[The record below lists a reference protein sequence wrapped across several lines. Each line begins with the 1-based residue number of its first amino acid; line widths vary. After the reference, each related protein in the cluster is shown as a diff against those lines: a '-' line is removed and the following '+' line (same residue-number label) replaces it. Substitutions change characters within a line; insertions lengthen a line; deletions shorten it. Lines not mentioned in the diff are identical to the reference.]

1 MSDSDG
7 KEHVGPKRRKNVIRG
22 VVFGLV
28 CLFVLVMLAAPL
40 LDSVGQ
46 RWVEC
51 QVVNSNAE
59 QGDQNAT
66 SAWVVVLDTDDCGRL
81 IYSTGVNRDNADQKA
96 ADLEPGTYEFRLG
109 LASQLAQKLE
119 ELRKQLDRISPDIF
133 TAGGCA

>member
-7 KEHVGPKRRKNVIRG
+7 KERVGPKRRKNVIRG

-51 QVVNSNAE
+51 QVVDSNAE
-59 QGDQNAT
+59 HGDQNAT

-81 IYSTGVNRDNADQKA
+81 LYSTGVDQENAEQKA
-96 ADLEPGTYEFRLG
+96 ASFEPGTYEFKLG
-109 LASQLAQKLE
+109 LASQLAAKGFVPGTNPSFE
-119 ELRKQLDRISPDIF
+119 EYRPVQ
-133 TAGGCA
+133 

>member
-1 MSDSDG
+1 MSNSDG
-7 KEHVGPKRRKNVIRG
+7 NEHVGPKRRKNVIRG

-40 LDSVGQ
+40 LDSVGP

-59 QGDQNAT
+59 HGDQNAT

-81 IYSTGVNRDNADQKA
+81 IYSTGVNRDNVDQKA
-96 ADLEPGTYEFRLG
+96 ADLEPGTYEFKLG
-109 LASQLAQKLE
+109 LASQLAAKGFVPGTNPSFE
-119 ELRKQLDRISPDIF
+119 EYRPVQ
-133 TAGGCA
+133 

>member
-1 MSDSDG
+1 M
-7 KEHVGPKRRKNVIRG
+7 IRG

-51 QVVNSNAE
+51 QVVNSSAE

-81 IYSTGVNRDNADQKA
+81 IYSTGVKRDNVDQKA
-96 ADLEPGTYEFRLG
+96 ADFEPATYEFKG
-109 LASQLAQKLE
+109 TCFA
-119 ELRKQLDRISPDIF
+119 
-133 TAGGCA
+133 AGGQGVRAGNQSIF

>member
-51 QVVNSNAE
+51 QVVNSNAGH
-59 QGDQNAT
+59 GDQNAT
-66 SAWVVVLDTDDCGRL
+66 SAWVVVLDTD
-81 IYSTGVNRDNADQKA
+81 
-96 ADLEPGTYEFRLG
+96 
-109 LASQLAQKLE
+109 
-119 ELRKQLDRISPDIF
+119 
-133 TAGGCA
+133 